1 VSTYAVPPIR
11 AVIFDFHATLVDQG
25 EPDTWLDQ
33 ALARAD
39 TANPLDESERAALL
53 RRLDDIWIHARE
65 VDPRSERDLSAEL
78 HHDVF
83 HEVMRGHVP
92 DDLRGALYE
101 VMFDQWVAY
110 EEAPRVIGELRR
122 RGIRTAILSNIGID
136 LRPIMEREG
145 LVPDAIVLSCEVGVV
160 KPDPGIFEAALAMLG
175 ARAEETVMVG
185 DNWADD
191 AAASAL
197 GIRTL
202 ILPRTRGRNHGLEIV
217 LQLTD

>member
-1 VSTYAVPPIR
+1 MTPIR

-25 EPDTWLDQ
+25 DAEQWLDL
-33 ALARAD
+33 ALDRAGGGD
-39 TANPLDESERAALL
+39 LLGDPERAAVMS
-53 RRLDDIWIHARE
+53 RLDEIWVHARE
-65 VDPRSERDLSAEL
+65 IDPRSDRDLSAQL

-83 HEVMRGHVP
+83 HRVMDGHVP
-92 DDLRGALYE
+92 DDVRRALYD

-110 EEAPRVIGELRR
+110 DEAPGVLEELRR

-136 LRPIMEREG
+136 LRPIMARER
-145 LVPDAIVLSCEVGVV
+145 LVPDEVVLSCEVGVV
-160 KPDPGIFEAALAMLG
+160 KPDPGIFLAALAALG
-175 ARAEETVMVG
+175 TSAAETLMVG

-202 ILPRTRGRNHGLEIV
+202 ILPRTKGRHHGLDIV
-217 LQLTD
+217 LRLTD